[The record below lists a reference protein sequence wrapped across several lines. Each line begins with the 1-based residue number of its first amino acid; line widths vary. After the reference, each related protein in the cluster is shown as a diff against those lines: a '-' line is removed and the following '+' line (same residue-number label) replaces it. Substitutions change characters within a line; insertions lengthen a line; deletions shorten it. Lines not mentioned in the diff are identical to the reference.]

1 MRAGFWA
8 AAAMMI
14 AMAVL
19 LAVDGA
25 TAFAAGIRPIVYG
38 LAMAAGAAAVVAA
51 TLASRVRVLPPMCV
65 ARLIEQVRPDLKNAL
80 LTFVE
85 LRSDPSAD
93 PSKIAAVARQA
104 ARILAEADFCEF
116 VPTQRAGLAAGAAMG
131 GACLLGVM
139 LWLTQGVLFNHGPA
153 AAEAGLLNLLPNC
166 RSCRVGA
173 LHPPFSR
180 EKNGIGGC
188 RVPTLHIGQ
197 QGLLSGGVLPV
208 ASSPQP
214 QAGPAKTAKP
224 PSASPQEKSLAEAA
238 ARSLAAA
245 LEADKEKLEKLA
257 AALDEE
263 KGAAPVSGGMET
275 GAVPFSGGA
284 KGTVPFS
291 QQREKGTAPFAAPG
305 VGSGVR
311 PNEEKR
317 VSPGESAAG
326 QAPSAGDAGQAP
338 SEGGAG
344 QAPGEGAAGRG
355 SNADDAGQAPSASDG
370 GGAPGD
376 GATKPPPAQVSAPP
390 LPKRPQSDS
399 FSEKTLDAM
408 RKVRRL
414 IDEADKRLSE
424 GEVSDGFLGRMGM
437 SNAEFRRFVAG
448 WQRQIETA
456 SRETMP
462 APSAMRPAPG
472 GPAPKLEFSPGGGGI
487 DARPISGL
495 APSAAAIQGG
505 AVQGTGTGVSVR
517 LRPAVAAYFDK
528 VGKLAAEKA
537 ETKATP

>member
-131 GACLLGVM
+131 GACLLGAM

-153 AAEAGLLNLLPNC
+153 AAEA
-166 RSCRVGA
+166 
-173 LHPPFSR
+173 
-180 EKNGIGGC
+180 
-188 RVPTLHIGQ
+188 
-197 QGLLSGGVLPV
+197 GLLSGGVLPV

-311 PNEEKR
+311 PNEEKC

-376 GATKPPPAQVSAPP
+376 GATKPPPLRASAPP

-399 FSEKTLDAM
+399 FPEKTLDAM

>member
-173 LHPPFSR
+173 LHPPFS
-180 EKNGIGGC
+180 
-188 RVPTLHIGQ
+188 
-197 QGLLSGGVLPV
+197 LSGGVLPV

-311 PNEEKR
+311 PNEEKC

-376 GATKPPPAQVSAPP
+376 GTPKVPAGRASAPP